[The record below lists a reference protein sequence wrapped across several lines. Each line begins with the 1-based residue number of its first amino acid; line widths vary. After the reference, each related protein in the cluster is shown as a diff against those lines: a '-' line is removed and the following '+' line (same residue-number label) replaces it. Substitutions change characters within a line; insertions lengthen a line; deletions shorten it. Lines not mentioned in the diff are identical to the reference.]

1 MKLPSATKLGVTGA
15 IALIIGQV
23 TYWLIV
29 KAFWLTVLLGMIG
42 LLILS
47 GIVPITI
54 PLE

>member
-29 KAFWLTVLLGMIG
+29 KAFWLTVLLVMVG
-42 LLILS
+42 LLILT
-47 GIVPITI
+47 GTIPIDI